1 MAGAVDTAVSGL
13 AVGAFQFVALLTVTV
28 LSIVA
33 YAKYTGTDAETNVKK
48 YKENCGPG
56 TLCSDVVRG
65 AQQGGKRRTRSTRDL
80 RDRKTRR
87 RHK

>member
-13 AVGAFQFVALLTVTV
+13 ATGAFQFVALLTVTV

-33 YAKYTGTDAETNVKK
+33 YAKYTGTDAETNVNK

-65 AQQGGKRRTRSTRDL
+65 AQQGGKRRSRSTRDL
-80 RDRKTRR
+80 RARKTRR

>member
-13 AVGAFQFVALLTVTV
+13 AVGAFQFVALLTISV

-33 YAKYTGTDAETNVKK
+33 YAKYTGTDAETNVNK
-48 YKENCGPG
+48 YKEACGPG
-56 TLCSDVVRG
+56 TSCSDVIRG
-65 AQQGGKRRTRSTRDL
+65 VQQGGKRRTR
-80 RDRKTRR
+80 KTRR